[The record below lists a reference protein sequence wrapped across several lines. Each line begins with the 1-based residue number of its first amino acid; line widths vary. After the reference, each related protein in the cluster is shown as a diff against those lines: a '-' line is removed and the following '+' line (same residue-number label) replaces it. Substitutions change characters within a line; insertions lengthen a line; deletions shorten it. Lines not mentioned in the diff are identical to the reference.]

1 MTMFEIRNNKC
12 YKLEIIIF
20 LLLLFINIVTFN
32 FIPFQILILK
42 LSIKMI
48 ILIFVEY
55 LIFLYNTL
63 PIF

>member
-1 MTMFEIRNNKC
+1 MFEIRNNKC